1 MFDDNGCH
9 GCMNRARWYKAR
21 PRLESKNHGMNRV
34 PMDFQ
39 LPELGEGVYEA
50 ELVEWKVE
58 PGQTVRRG
66 DLLAEVT
73 TDKATMELPSP
84 FAGRIISLAAKP
96 GDEMKVGQVILAY
109 EPITAGEANYTEGTA
124 DAAAQR
130 EANGHGTLTTEAGGS
145 ASHEPAGATA
155 DAEAPSSSAAHA
167 AHDAGT
173 VPPAAPSVRHMA
185 RQLGIDLRQVTGSG
199 PGGRIL
205 IEDLGRM
212 MPAAG
217 RAEPEERVDPLAE
230 LRPAMGK
237 AGTRIPLRGVR
248 RAIAERMVHAK
259 HTAPHYSYV
268 DECDV
273 TEMVRLRAGLKDVF
287 GRQGI
292 RLTYVA
298 FAVHAVS
305 RALVE
310 VPIVNASLDDE
321 REEIVLHEERNI
333 GVAVATSTGLIV
345 PVIRHADK
353 LSLGEIAAEIQR
365 LSTKARQGKCDR
377 EELMGGTFT
386 VTSIGNIGG
395 LISTPILNHPQV
407 GIMGLGKVVRRPV
420 YNAAGQIVPAD
431 MLYLSYSFDHRVVDG
446 ALGAAFGN
454 EVSRRLK
461 NPAAMLVE

>member
-1 MFDDNGCH
+1 
-9 GCMNRARWYKAR
+9 
-21 PRLESKNHGMNRV
+21 
-34 PMDFQ
+34 MDFQ

-50 ELVEWKVE
+50 ELVEWKVQ

-84 FAGRIISLAAKP
+84 FAGKITSLAVQP
-96 GDEMKVGQVILAY
+96 GESMKIGQVILAY
-109 EPITAGEANYTEGTA
+109 EPGGAAESSPDESGAAA
-124 DAAAQR
+124 DAAQR
-130 EANGHGTLTTEAGGS
+130 EANGHATLATEAGS
-145 ASHEPAGATA
+145 AAAAAKQETAGATA
-155 DAEAPSSSAAHA
+155 GSDASSTASSQVSSTASPAA
-167 AHDAGT
+167 

-205 IEDLGRM
+205 IEDLGHS
-212 MPAAG
+212 MPAAD
-217 RAEPEERVDPLAE
+217 RADAQPRVDPLAE
-230 LRPAMGK
+230 LRPSLGQP
-237 AGTRIPLRGVR
+237 GTRIPLRGVR

-273 TEMVRLRAGLKDVF
+273 TEMVRLRAGLKDAL
-287 GRQGI
+287 GKQGI
-292 RLTYVA
+292 RLTYLA

-305 RALVE
+305 RALIE

-321 REEIVLHEERNI
+321 REEIVLHNERHI
-333 GVAVATSTGLIV
+333 GIAVATAQGLIV
-345 PVIRHADK
+345 PVIRNADQ
-353 LSLGEIAAEIQR
+353 LSLGEIAAEVQR
-365 LSTKARQGKCDR
+365 LSDKARQGKCERD
-377 EELMGGTFT
+377 ELLGGTFT

-420 YNAAGQIVPAD
+420 YDAAGQIVPAD

-446 ALGAAFGN
+446 AIGAVFGN

-461 NPAAMLVE
+461 NAAAMLVE

>member
-1 MFDDNGCH
+1 
-9 GCMNRARWYKAR
+9 
-21 PRLESKNHGMNRV
+21 
-34 PMDFQ
+34 MDFQ

-50 ELVEWKVE
+50 ELVEWKVQ

-84 FAGRIISLAAKP
+84 FAGQIGTLAVQP
-96 GDEMKVGQVILAY
+96 GEPMKIGQVILTY
-109 EPITAGEANYTEGTA
+109 EPGTA
-124 DAAAQR
+124 ADSSASESSTAESSAAADAAQR
-130 EANGHGTLTTEAGGS
+130 EANGHATLATDAGS
-145 ASHEPAGATA
+145 AKPKPASQETAAATAGAEATVPAASHAGDTA
-155 DAEAPSSSAAHA
+155 A
-167 AHDAGT
+167 
-173 VPPAAPSVRHMA
+173 PPAAPSVRHMA
-185 RQLGIDLRQVTGSG
+185 RRLGIDLRQVTGSG

-205 IEDLGRM
+205 IEDLGRN
-212 MPAAG
+212 MPAAD
-217 RAEPEERVDPLAE
+217 RAETQPRVDPLAE
-230 LRPAMGK
+230 LRPALGQ
-237 AGTRIPLRGVR
+237 AGTRIALRGVR

-273 TEMVRLRAGLKDVF
+273 TEMVRLRTGLKEAL
-287 GRQGI
+287 GQQGI
-292 RLTYVA
+292 RLTYLA

-321 REEIVLHEERNI
+321 REEIILHAERHI
-333 GVAVATSTGLIV
+333 GVAVATPQGLIV
-345 PVIRHADK
+345 PVIRNADR
-353 LSLGEIAAEIQR
+353 LSLGEIAAEVQR
-365 LSTKARQGKCDR
+365 LSEKARQGKCDR
-377 EELMGGTFT
+377 EELLGGTFT

-407 GIMGLGKVVRRPV
+407 GILGLGKVVRRPM
-420 YNAAGQIVPAD
+420 YDAAGQIVPAD

-446 ALGAAFGN
+446 AIGAVFGN

-461 NPAAMLVE
+461 NAAAMLVE

>member
-1 MFDDNGCH
+1 MSNARWDKA
-9 GCMNRARWYKAR
+9 RARLQLKY
-21 PRLESKNHGMNRV
+21 HGMNRV

-84 FAGRIISLAAKP
+84 FAGRIASLAVKP
-96 GDEMKVGQVILAY
+96 GEEMKVGQVILAY
-109 EPITAGEANYTEGTA
+109 EPVTAGEANHVE
-124 DAAAQR
+124 DAAATQR
-130 EANGHGTLTTEAGGS
+130 EANGHGTLATEAGS
-145 ASHEPAGATA
+145 AANYEAAGATA
-155 DAEAPSSSAAHA
+155 DAEAPSSAS
-167 AHDAGT
+167 AHDTGT

-185 RQLGIDLRQVTGSG
+185 RQLGIDLRHVTGSG

-212 MPAAG
+212 VPSAT
-217 RAEPEERVDPLAE
+217 RAEPEPRVDPLAE

-237 AGTRIPLRGVR
+237 AGSRIPLRGVR
-248 RAIAERMVHAK
+248 RAIAERMVHSK

-287 GRQGI
+287 DRQGI

-321 REEIVLHEERNI
+321 REEIILHEERNI

-345 PVIRHADK
+345 PVIRHADT

-377 EELMGGTFT
+377 EELLGGTFT

-407 GIMGLGKVVRRPV
+407 GIMGLGKIVRRPV
-420 YNAAGQIVPAD
+420 YDAAGQIVPAD

-461 NPAAMLVE
+461 HPAAMLVE

>member
-1 MFDDNGCH
+1 
-9 GCMNRARWYKAR
+9 
-21 PRLESKNHGMNRV
+21 
-34 PMDFQ
+34 MDSVEFQ

-50 ELVEWKVE
+50 ELVEWKVQ

-84 FAGRIISLAAKP
+84 FLGRIVSLAAKP
-96 GDEMKVGQVILAY
+96 GESLKIGQVILAY
-109 EPITAGEANYTEGTA
+109 EPVSATELSEAEPGT
-124 DAAAQR
+124 DSTAAQR
-130 EANGHGTLTTEAGGS
+130 EANGHGVLAAET
-145 ASHEPAGATA
+145 GATA
-155 DAEAPSSSAAHA
+155 SKQPVRATADTEAASSAAAQSAHA
-167 AHDAGT
+167 DPLG
-173 VPPAAPSVRHMA
+173 PPASPSVRHMA
-185 RQLGIDLRQVTGSG
+185 RQLGIDLRKITGSG

-205 IEDLGRM
+205 IEDLTRVI
-212 MPAAG
+212 PHADH
-217 RAEPEERVDPLAE
+217 AEVESRVDPLAE

-273 TEMVRLRAGLKDVF
+273 TEMVRLRNGLKDIF

-292 RLTYVA
+292 RLTYLA

-321 REEIVLHEERNI
+321 KEEIVLHAERNI
-333 GVAVATSTGLIV
+333 GIAVATGPGLIV
-345 PVIRHADK
+345 PVIRNADK
-353 LSLGEIAAEIQR
+353 LSLGQIAAEIQR

-377 EELMGGTFT
+377 DELTGGTFT

-407 GIMGLGKVVRRPV
+407 GIMGMGKVVRRPV
-420 YNAAGQIVPAD
+420 YDSAGQIVPAD